1 MSFTILT
8 KIVTKIKNVIT
19 TLGQNTL
26 IGAKKVFGNP

>member
-19 TLGQNTL
+19 TLGQNGL
-26 IGAKKVFGNP
+26 IGPKKVVSGP